1 MAEEMLEN
9 HLFIES
15 PGYYAGRSLKE
26 SHDLLEEDGFKPT
39 SWKAFLEANKA
50 SF

>member
-1 MAEEMLEN
+1 MGEEMLEN

-15 PGYYAGRSLKE
+15 PGYYAGRSLKG
-26 SHDLLEEDGFKPT
+26 SHELLEKAGYRPIT
-39 SWKAFLEANKA
+39 WKEFLEQNKA